1 MLGNFSFYNPT
12 KLYFSFVL
20 AVLTVC
26 SCRNGNPETA
36 QDRNSNP
43 ETVQDQTTVSEAL
56 TGHFV
61 SDYDGS
67 SLTVS
72 TREDGR
78 YDIEIDLFRLT
89 LLDDGIGDDSDGGI
103 DFTATDA
110 AGEPIGGHISIAD
123 STATLT
129 FVHSTWSLIEEGA
142 KWEFKRE

>member
-1 MLGNFSFYNPT
+1 MNSKT
-12 KLYFSFVL
+12 IISFVL

-26 SCRNGNPETA
+26 SCRNGNQEA
-36 QDRNSNP
+36 
-43 ETVQDQTTVSEAL
+43 VQDNTTVNEALTGQDQPTVSEAL

>member
-1 MLGNFSFYNPT
+1 MNSKT
-12 KLYFSFVL
+12 IISFVL

-26 SCRNGNPETA
+26 SCRNGNQEA
-36 QDRNSNP
+36 
-43 ETVQDQTTVSEAL
+43 VQDNTTVNEALTGQDQPTVSEAL

-61 SDYDGS
+61 SDYDGR

>member
-1 MLGNFSFYNPT
+1 MNSKT
-12 KLYFSFVL
+12 IISFVL

-26 SCRNGNPETA
+26 SCRNGNQEA
-36 QDRNSNP
+36 
-43 ETVQDQTTVSEAL
+43 VQDNTTVNEDLTGQDQPTVSEAL

>member
-1 MLGNFSFYNPT
+1 MNSKT
-12 KLYFSFVL
+12 IISFVL

-26 SCRNGNPETA
+26 SCRNGNQEA
-36 QDRNSNP
+36 
-43 ETVQDQTTVSEAL
+43 VQDNITVNEALTSQDKPTVSEAL

>member
-1 MLGNFSFYNPT
+1 MNSKIFI
-12 KLYFSFVL
+12 SFVL

-26 SCRNGNPETA
+26 SCRNGNQEA
-36 QDRNSNP
+36 
-43 ETVQDQTTVSEAL
+43 VQDNTTVNEALTSQDQPTVSEAL

>member
-1 MLGNFSFYNPT
+1 MNSKIFI
-12 KLYFSFVL
+12 SFVL

-26 SCRNGNPETA
+26 SCRNGNQEA
-36 QDRNSNP
+36 
-43 ETVQDQTTVSEAL
+43 VQDNTTVNEALTSQDKPTVSEAL

>member
-1 MLGNFSFYNPT
+1 MNSKT
-12 KLYFSFVL
+12 IISFVL

-26 SCRNGNPETA
+26 SCRNGNQEA
-36 QDRNSNP
+36 
-43 ETVQDQTTVSEAL
+43 VQDNTTVNEALTGQDQPTVSEAL

-142 KWEFKRE
+142 EWEFKRE

>member
-1 MLGNFSFYNPT
+1 MNSKIFI
-12 KLYFSFVL
+12 SFVL

-26 SCRNGNPETA
+26 SCRNGNQEA
-36 QDRNSNP
+36 
-43 ETVQDQTTVSEAL
+43 VQDNTTVNEALTSQDKPTVSEAL

-142 KWEFKRE
+142 EWAFKRQ

>member
-1 MLGNFSFYNPT
+1 MNSKT
-12 KLYFSFVL
+12 IISFVL

-26 SCRNGNPETA
+26 SCRNGNQEA
-36 QDRNSNP
+36 
-43 ETVQDQTTVSEAL
+43 VQDNITVNEALTSQDQPTVSEAL

>member
-1 MLGNFSFYNPT
+1 MLGNFSYYNPT

-26 SCRNGNPETA
+26 SCSNG
-36 QDRNSNP
+36 NP

>member
-1 MLGNFSFYNPT
+1 MNSKIFI
-12 KLYFSFVL
+12 SFVL

-26 SCRNGNPETA
+26 SCRNGNQEA
-36 QDRNSNP
+36 
-43 ETVQDQTTVSEAL
+43 VQDQPTVNEALTGQDQPTVSEAL